1 MKQISKKPQLTKLL
15 KNKVVLITGGAG
27 SLGSA
32 ITTEILNYPV
42 KSIRVFDN
50 NEIFLTPEENFYGT
64 SRFY

>member
-32 ITTEILNYPV
+32 ISTEILYYPV
-42 KSIRVFDN
+42 KSI
-50 NEIFLTPEENFYGT
+50 
-64 SRFY
+64 